1 MIGARGHAVEC
12 SAMRG
17 LPAGTVP
24 SMPTPSY
31 QQALVT
37 GASSGIG
44 AAWARALAARGAD
57 LVLVARREDRLR
69 ALADELAAG
78 HGVGVEVLAADLTD
92 ARGLEAAVD
101 RAGADQAPVD
111 LLVNNAGF
119 GTGRALVNID
129 PARLDAEVRLD
140 VGAVVA
146 LTRAALPGM
155 LERGHGAVVNV
166 SSVVG
171 FQPVARLATYSASK
185 AFVTAFTEAL
195 AEEVRGTGVQVQ
207 ALCPGLTRTEFQQVS
222 SPERPTRAPG
232 FLWQEADEVVAAS
245 LDGLARGRV
254 VVVPG
259 LHNRGAVT
267 VNDLLP
273 RALRRRLVTTVQRL
287 RGA

>member
-1 MIGARGHAVEC
+1 M
-12 SAMRG
+12 S
-17 LPAGTVP
+17 
-24 SMPTPSY
+24 TPIY
-31 QQALVT
+31 RRALVT

-44 AAWARALAARGAD
+44 AAYATVLAARGTD

-69 ALADELAAG
+69 SLADDAKRR
-78 HGVGVEVLAADLTD
+78 HGVAAEVVAADLTAD
-92 ARGLEAAVD
+92 EVLAQVAA
-101 RAGADQAPVD
+101 RAGNEDAPID

-119 GTGRALVNID
+119 GTGHALVDID

-140 VGAVVA
+140 VAAVVA

-195 AEEVRGTGVQVQ
+195 AEEVRGTGVRVQ
-207 ALCPGLTRTEFQQVS
+207 ALCPGLTRTEFQRVS
-222 SPERPTRAPG
+222 SPDRPTRAPRWM
-232 FLWQEADEVVAAS
+232 WQEVDDVVAAS
-245 LDGLARGRV
+245 LDGLERDRI

-259 LHNRGAVT
+259 VHNRIVVG

-273 RALRRRLVTTVQRL
+273 RGVRRRLVTTVQRL
-287 RGA
+287 RGV